1 MSLYPTATEQAAR
14 FRNFRAESKTYTK
27 VFYGPLYSAA
37 DLNGLATADN
47 PATIQLNAQAI
58 VFFQVGVGGVGQGIG
73 RPLRFSETNLDGGA
87 GSLPAGFGFAG
98 QSLGVHL
105 MPEIPLLVKQ
115 RFLRHSALAHVRHS
129 HRWNAGACQFW
140 PSGEFGLT
148 SQSVSTT
155 VANTEIQFGVN
166 GRTGMRYFP
175 KGGELYFPPN
185 ETIEFQLNVFEPIF
199 ITTDGQ
205 AGNGGI
211 AGVDPGGNQIAPVDG
226 ALVFVIMDGFRY
238 EMGTA

>member
-1 MSLYPTATEQAAR
+1 MAQCPTTYPDASNQAAR
-14 FRNFRAESKTYTK
+14 FKNFRAESRTYTK

-47 PATIQLNAQAI
+47 PVTIQLLAQTI
-58 VFFQVGVGGVGQGIG
+58 SMFQAGVGQVGQG
-73 RPLRFSETNLDGGA
+73 FVRPMRFSETNLDGAA

-98 QSLGVHL
+98 QSLGIHL
-105 MPEIPLLVKQ
+105 MPEIPLGVKQ
-115 RFLRHSALAHVRHS
+115 RFLRHSSVAHVRHS

-148 SQSVSTT
+148 SQSVATT
-155 VANTEIQFGVN
+155 VANSEIQFGVN

-185 ETIEFQLNVFEPIF
+185 ETIEFQLTIFEPIF
-199 ITTDGQ
+199 ITT
-205 AGNGGI
+205 AVSYTHLTLPTNRE
-211 AGVDPGGNQIAPVDG
+211 V
-226 ALVFVIMDGFRY
+226 
-238 EMGTA
+238 